1 MPKASLREIKRKFKQ
16 LFPFMRLVIQRVKSA
31 SVTIENAVF
40 SSINTG
46 LMVLV
51 GIEDADDEK
60 DADWLIQ
67 KLINLRIFSD
77 TEGKMNLSVK
87 EINGE
92 ILVVSQFT
100 LHASTQKG
108 NRPSFIKA
116 ARPEKAIPLY
126 ENFVKKL
133 KLDLG
138 KEIKTG
144 KFGADMKVELIND
157 GPVTIFIDSKNKE

>member
-1 MPKASLREIKRKFKQ
+1 
-16 LFPFMRLVIQRVKSA
+16 MRLIIQRVKSA
-31 SVTIENAVF
+31 SVTIDNVVF
-40 SSINTG
+40 SSINSG

-60 DADWLIQ
+60 DSEWLVQ

-87 EINGE
+87 DITGE

-126 ENFVKKL
+126 DNFIEKINKQL
-133 KLDLG
+133 E
-138 KEIKTG
+138 KECKTG
-144 KFGADMKVELIND
+144 IFGADMKVELIND
-157 GPVTIFIDSKNKE
+157 GPVTIFIDSKSKE

>member
-1 MPKASLREIKRKFKQ
+1 
-16 LFPFMRLVIQRVKSA
+16 MRLIIQRVKSA
-31 SVTIENAVF
+31 SVSIDNSLF
-40 SSINTG
+40 SSINSG

-60 DADWLIQ
+60 DSEWLVQ

-126 ENFVKKL
+126 DNFIEKINKE
-133 KLDLG
+133 LG
-138 KEIKTG
+138 KECKTG
-144 KFGADMKVELIND
+144 SFGADMQVELIND
-157 GPVTIFIDSKNKE
+157 GPVTIFIDSKNRE

>member
-1 MPKASLREIKRKFKQ
+1 
-16 LFPFMRLVIQRVKSA
+16 MRLIIQRVKSA
-31 SVTIENAVF
+31 SVTIDNTVF
-40 SSINTG
+40 SSINDG

-51 GIEDADDEK
+51 GIEDADEEK
-60 DADWLIQ
+60 DSDWLVQ
-67 KLINLRIFSD
+67 KLINMRIFSD

-126 ENFVKKL
+126 DNFIDKL
-133 KLDLG
+133 NKESG
-138 KEIKTG
+138 KECKTG
-144 KFGADMKVELIND
+144 SFGADMKVELIND
-157 GPVTIFIDSKNKE
+157 GPVTIFIDSKIKE